1 MSKLNIEDRQK
12 TSGGILK
19 KFGGLLR
26 KVFMKSILL
35 FLVDSVYMKNL
46 ILM

>member
-1 MSKLNIEDRQK
+1 MSKLNIEDSQK
-12 TSGGILK
+12 SSDGILK

-26 KVFMKSILL
+26 KVFMKSILF
-35 FLVDSVYMKNL
+35 FLVNSVYMKNL